1 MRAFRVQE
9 AARASGLSADTIR
22 YYERVGVVPRPPR
35 SPSGYRLY
43 GPEHIEV
50 LRFARRLRDLGLG
63 LDAIRE
69 LVHLVHD
76 ASCGALRDELL
87 SRLQEARAQLAIRR
101 RELERMDEQLALLE
115 AELRELRPGEERLR
129 ALTPCPCVRLVEG
142 GRSQLEGRGRQ

>member
-1 MRAFRVQE
+1 MVQTFRVHD

-50 LRFARRLRDLGLG
+50 LRFARRLRDLGLR

-76 ASCGALRDELL
+76 ASCGDLRDELL
-87 SRLQEARAQLAIRR
+87 GRLHEARAQLDIRR
-101 RELERMDEQLALLE
+101 RELERMEEQLSLLE
-115 AELRELRPGEERLR
+115 ADLRELPQGEERLR

-142 GRSQLEGRGRQ
+142 GSPQP